1 MDILSRL
8 IEELTRQEKQDIIQE
23 ILDKRNKSN
32 DKQWVEIVQDFD
44 LDYSPEAL
52 RKLGAGVKFASDAGM
67 KFDEI
72 DQINVDRNII
82 ERQKLYDIQR
92 GIKNDMRQLS
102 RTELLCERITSAI
115 EALPEIKIDVKPEV
129 KNTENRNLVLG
140 IGDFHYGAD
149 FNVTGLLGETIN
161 RYNSSVFEARM
172 ESLLSEIAA
181 IVKKE
186 NPSELDVMIVG
197 DMLDGLLRQS
207 QLQRLEYGVVE
218 STIRLAE
225 YLTQW
230 LISLAKMVK
239 IPIKIYAVRGNHG
252 EIRPL
257 GSKAGQFPEENMER
271 IVMHYLYA
279 RFINEEWITIETND
293 APMTQII
300 NVCGYQ
306 FLLTHGQDSDIE
318 SMAQDSVN
326 LYQKPID
333 IFMVGHLHKSQSF
346 VSGIMPESNVRVE
359 RVPSIC
365 GIDPYA
371 QSKGYGAHA
380 GATVMVVEEGY
391 GVKCVY
397 PIILK

>member
-1 MDILSRL
+1 MSRL

-23 ILDKRNKSN
+23 ILDKRSKNN

-44 LDYSPEAL
+44 LDCSPEAL
-52 RKLGAGVKFASDAGM
+52 RKLGAGVKFASDSGM
-67 KFDEI
+67 KFDNS
-72 DQINVDRNII
+72 DQASIDRNVI

-92 GIKNDMRQLS
+92 GIKNDMRQIS

-115 EALPEIKIDVKPEV
+115 KSLPKIDVEIPKPKRPDTV
-129 KNTENRNLVLG
+129 DRTLVLG
-140 IGDFHYGAD
+140 LGDFHYGAD
-149 FNVTGLLGETIN
+149 FNVTGLLGESIN
-161 RYNSSVFEARM
+161 KYNSSVFEKRM
-172 ESLLSEIAA
+172 ENLLLEVSA
-181 IVKKE
+181 IVEKE
-186 NPSELDVMIVG
+186 EPTEINLMIVG

-207 QLQRLEYGVVE
+207 QLQRLEFGVVE

-225 YLTQW
+225 YLSQW
-230 LISLAKMVK
+230 IAALANIVK
-239 IPIKIYAVRGNHG
+239 IPVKVYAVRGNHG

-271 IVMHYLYA
+271 IIMHYLHA
-279 RFINEEWITIETND
+279 RFANDAWIIIETND
-293 APMTQII
+293 APMTQVID
-300 NVCGYQ
+300 VCGFK

-318 SMAQDSVN
+318 SMAQEFVN
-326 LYQKPID
+326 LYQKSID
-333 IFMVGHLHKSQSF
+333 VFVVGHLHKSQSF

-380 GATVMVVEEGY
+380 GATVMIVKEGY
-391 GVKCVY
+391 GISCVY
-397 PIILK
+397 PIVLS